1 MVKHMTAS
9 RIALRPFHTRNSER
23 ITGQP
28 LSDEAL
34 LAACATG
41 DAAALG
47 ALFDRFHAAVYRFAA
62 RLATTD
68 ELARDDLVQATFL
81 EVSRAAHTFR
91 GTSSVKTW
99 ILGVAANLAR
109 HAVRS
114 EQRRRVHQARYLE
127 RLGSVPMRADDQ
139 IDRRKLFARIAEA
152 LAALPRDQQ
161 VAFLLCDLE
170 QLPGAEVAR
179 VLEIPEGTLWRRLH
193 TARKSMRA
201 ALGPDALELRGDP

>member
-1 MVKHMTAS
+1 MTAKV
-9 RIALRPFHTRNSER
+9 IPLPARPHRARPETLGGRGEL
-23 ITGQP
+23 

-47 ALFDRFHAAVYRFAA
+47 ALFDRFHAALYRFAT

-81 EVSRAAHTFR
+81 EICRTAHTFR

-99 ILGVAANLAR
+99 IFGVAANVAR
-109 HAVRS
+109 HTLRG

-127 RLGSVPMRADDQ
+127 RIGTTPMLVDDQ
-139 IDRRKLFARIAEA
+139 VDRRKLLMRIAGA
-152 LAALPRDQQ
+152 LDDLPRDQQ
-161 VAFLLCDLE
+161 IAFLLCDLE

-179 VLEIPEGTLWRRLH
+179 VLDIPEGTLWRRLH
-193 TARKSMRA
+193 TARRAMRA
-201 ALGPDALELRGDP
+201 ALDRSPS

>member
-1 MVKHMTAS
+1 VTAKV
-9 RIALRPFHTRNSER
+9 IAMQPFARARAVDT
-23 ITGQP
+23 

-47 ALFDRFHAAVYRFAA
+47 ALFDRFHDAVYRFAA

-81 EVSRAAHTFR
+81 EISRTAHAFR

-99 ILGVAANLAR
+99 ILGVAANIAR
-109 HAVRS
+109 HTLRS
-114 EQRRRVHQARYLE
+114 EQRRRIHQARYLE
-127 RLGSVPMRADDQ
+127 RVGAVVMPIDDQ
-139 IDRRKLFARIAEA
+139 VDRRKLLVRIAEA
-152 LAALPRDQQ
+152 LAELPRDQQ
-161 VAFLLCDLE
+161 VAFILCDLE
-170 QLPGAEVAR
+170 QIPGSEVAR

-193 TARKSMRA
+193 TARKAMRA
-201 ALGPDALELRGDP
+201 ALADA